1 AEIAALAEQS
11 GQKLGC
17 AARVYYGAG
26 ARFALDDLRAAALRL
41 PAETPWQKLAVEAMI
56 DDVYGLQTDF
66 ASRILTS
73 PCVTSPD
80 PLAAWAAERAPLLA
94 PAEMLA
100 TELRAAATPDLAMLV
115 VAGRQLRHA
124 LG

>member
-1 AEIAALAEQS
+1 M
-11 GQKLGC
+11 
-17 AARVYYGAG
+17 
-26 ARFALDDLRAAALRL
+26 RAAARRL

-56 DDVYGLQTDF
+56 DEVHALQADL

-73 PCVTSPD
+73 AQAADPD
-80 PLAAWAAERAPLLA
+80 PLAAWASAHEAALL
-94 PAEMLA
+94 PAEVLA
-100 TELRAAATPDLAMLV
+100 TELRAATTPDLAMLV